1 MSLHLERISR
11 AIQRFGSVV
20 TVDGVS
26 LLAAL
31 RPIATGQLQTYVS
44 SGGFA
49 SWERPVYVGLF
60 LPSASLTDED
70 DFVGPDFE
78 GKIQQVTPIRIRG
91 ELVAKQAIIQVIT
104 PSGAP

>member
-11 AIQRFGSVV
+11 AIERFGTSVTIAGSNMIAV
-20 TVDGVS
+20 
-26 LLAAL
+26 L
-31 RPIATGQLQTYVS
+31 RPMAIGQLQTYVS

-60 LPSASLTDED
+60 LPSASMADED

-78 GKIQQVTPIRIRG
+78 GKIQQITTVRIMG

-104 PSGAP
+104 PPVAP